1 LLIQA
6 LKLAGTAA
14 SGLGSAVVAANN
26 ASDNII
32 VQLKAS
38 DNATINV
45 IGRVLEGTK
54 SGFMIG
60 YVSPSI
66 LTAVGVA
73 LTTGDLLAAV
83 GGGVAILGNPVA
95 GVCAAVGAVYF
106 GWKALNEKERNS
118 ILEQVGT
125 LLNIGYELIKSVID
139 LALRLMKNLLS
150 EDNLKEIKETVSEAA
165 EFVGRH
171 LSDITHSVK
180 DRLSEAGVASLA
192 ASGRA
197 VQAAKKASEKVVNT
211 VSTGSGSVTDF
222 FKRRSENE
230 PANTDD

>member
-1 LLIQA
+1 MLIPA
-6 LKLAGTAA
+6 LKLASTAA
-14 SGLGSAVVAANN
+14 SGLSSAIVAANQ
-26 ASDNII
+26 ASDSII
-32 VQLKAS
+32 DEMKAS
-38 DNATINV
+38 ENATINV

-54 SGFMIG
+54 SGFLIG

-73 LTTGDLLAAV
+73 LTTGDLIAAV

-106 GWKALNEKERNS
+106 GWKALNEKERSS
-118 ILEQVGT
+118 ILEQVGKF
-125 LLNIGYELIKSVID
+125 LKIGHELIKSVID
-139 LALRLMKNLLS
+139 LALRLMANLLS
-150 EDNLKEIKETVSEAA
+150 AENLKEIKETVSDAA

-192 ASGRA
+192 ASRRA
-197 VQAAKKASEKVVNT
+197 AEVTKKASKKVSNT
-211 VSTGSGSVTDF
+211 VTAAAGSVTKF
-222 FKRRSENE
+222 FKGRPVKK

>member
-1 LLIQA
+1 MLIPA
-6 LKLAGTAA
+6 LKLAGSAV
-14 SGLGSAVVAANN
+14 SGVASAVVAAND

-32 VQLKAS
+32 DQLKAS
-38 DNATINV
+38 DNATTNV

-83 GGGVAILGNPVA
+83 GGGVLILGNPVA

-125 LLNIGYELIKSVID
+125 FLKIGYELIKSVID
-139 LALRLMKNLLS
+139 FAFKLMKGLLS
-150 EDNLKEIKETVSEAA
+150 ADNLKEIKETVSDAA

-180 DRLSEAGVASLA
+180 DRLSEAGAASLA
-192 ASGRA
+192 ASRRSA
-197 VQAAKKASEKVVNT
+197 QAAKKASEKVTNT
-211 VSTGSGSVTDF
+211 VSTASVSVTDF
-222 FKRRSENE
+222 LKGRSDKK

>member
-1 LLIQA
+1 MLIQA

-150 EDNLKEIKETVSEAA
+150 EDNLKEIKETVSDAA

-192 ASGRA
+192 ASRRSA
-197 VQAAKKASEKVVNT
+197 QAAKKAGEKVTST
-211 VSTGSGSVTDF
+211 VSTASVSVTDF
-222 FKRRSENE
+222 FKRRSDKK